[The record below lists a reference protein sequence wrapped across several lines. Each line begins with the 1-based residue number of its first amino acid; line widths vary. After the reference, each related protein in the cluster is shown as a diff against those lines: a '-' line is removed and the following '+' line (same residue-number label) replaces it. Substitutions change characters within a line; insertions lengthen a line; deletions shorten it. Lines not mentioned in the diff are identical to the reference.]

1 VRRNA
6 PEDPLVRSAEVEGDV
21 LADDQA
27 AVAVDDDAG
36 DEAVDLEQPAR
47 LRRRAGRDGRRESR
61 RQGQC

>member
-1 VRRNA
+1 VRGNA
-6 PEDPLVRSAEVEGDV
+6 PEDPLVRPAEVEGDV

-27 AVAVDDDAG
+27 AVGVDDDAG
-36 DEAVDLEQPAR
+36 DEAVDLEQPAC